1 MKAAYHHFARV
12 NQVVMHSGHYVGLE
26 STDPVRCF
34 QLTSKMGLFGGECSH
49 REETILELAAE
60 EWSVLPIPFRPA
72 LSVQQLL
79 DSFDDFRAAAEEY
92 LQKFDMRLE
101 WHLART
107 CIRHN
112 LPHHESEGK
121 MVPEPGPAGQEIVRA
136 P

>member
-1 MKAAYHHFARV
+1 
-12 NQVVMHSGHYVGLE
+12 
-26 STDPVRCF
+26 
-34 QLTSKMGLFGGECSH
+34 
-49 REETILELAAE
+49 
-60 EWSVLPIPFRPA
+60 
-72 LSVQQLL
+72 
-79 DSFDDFRAAAEEY
+79 
-92 LQKFDMRLE
+92 MRLE